1 MSTTRIHVAVV
12 IAVVS
17 LVVVAG
23 SEGPASTVMAQAPS
37 AQREAPP
44 SPEQLREAVARL
56 RGNRIATPNNYDTL
70 TAAQKQYVASILS
83 GPRSDI
89 SGPLG
94 VMMVSPELGDLNQ
107 KAIAYARFAG
117 REGFSTV
124 PPKLNELAIL
134 VVAKHWSAEYVW
146 NAHHTAAVR
155 FGLPAEVVEAIRVGK
170 RPTAME
176 KDVEVIYDFA
186 SEFMSKRTLSDAIG
200 ERGQAGARRR
210 PWRGRSG
217 RDDGALSDL
226 VDDGRARQ
234 DAARTGSEAVLPV
247 VSALVF
253 RSVRL

>member
-1 MSTTRIHVAVV
+1 MQ
-12 IAVVS
+12 
-17 LVVVAG
+17 
-23 SEGPASTVMAQAPS
+23 AQV
-37 AQREAPP
+37 QREDSP
-44 SPEQLREAVARL
+44 SLAQMREAVSRL

-155 FGLPAEVVEAIRVGK
+155 FGLPADVVEAIRVGK
-170 RPTAME
+170 RPARME

-186 SEFMSKRTLSDAIG
+186 AEFMAKRTLTDASVTAARQVLG
-200 ERGQAGARRR
+200 GDRGVV
-210 PWRGRSG
+210 
-217 RDDGALSDL
+217 DL
-226 VDDGRARQ
+226 VGTMGLYQISSMMVALDRTPLPEGRKPFFQ
-234 DAARTGSEAVLPV
+234 
-247 VSALVF
+247 
-253 RSVRL
+253 